1 MRLPIPNA
9 KEVEEFQ
16 RLYKERYGVMLTTDE
31 ALDTATRL
39 VHLVCLLND
48 AIYPLRQKEQ

>member
-9 KEVEEFQ
+9 KEVSEFQ
-16 RLYKERYGVMLTTDE
+16 LLYSQRFNVTLTKDE

-39 VHLVCLLND
+39 VHLFCLLND
-48 AIYPLRQKEQ
+48 EIHSIRKEK